1 MDIARAAE
9 GGMRDA
15 ISLMDLCMSY
25 SQNHITAQVVQ
36 DALGTAGSRA
46 RFDFADALATGDAG
60 KALTLIDELMRAG
73 REPAVF
79 AREMTRHLRGVLVAC
94 ACPNCAE
101 LLDVTD
107 EDAALPPA
115 GGGLRFGA
123 RAAGDGSLRPRRAG
137 DALGKPAADAAGNG
151 RHPRLSPSFDQSVQA
166 LTERI
171 DALERSWKA
180 VRSPPAPSPRPRSGN
195 TAAPCRARAQESPRP
210 VPRAMPPSEGRAA
223 RGQDHADAACGLL
236 ENGQLFRLQGRVCAG
251 IF

>member
-1 MDIARAAE
+1 M
-9 GGMRDA
+9 
-15 ISLMDLCMSY
+15 
-25 SQNHITAQVVQ
+25 
-36 DALGTAGSRA
+36 GTAGSRA

-115 GGGLRFGA
+115 GGGFGSGA

-151 RHPRLSPSFDQSVQA
+151 RHPRLSPPPFDQSVQA

-171 DALERSWKA
+171 DARSAAGKRCVHRQSA
-180 VRSPPAPSPRPRSGN
+180 VSAPRSGN

-223 RGQDHADAACGLL
+223 RGQDHADAAVDFL